1 MKMKHLGQVGSTLTE
16 YAVILS
22 FIAALAISFTG
33 DGNLGSSISNAM
45 NNIVA
50 VFDGPNHKTNDIL
63 NNTSKLLTDKYLN
76 GGSND
81 IYGDSR
87 TDVFSIIGSDD
98 KLLGLENGEYELVID
113 RKKLDEIA
121 KTYGVNNIETNFWV
135 CVLLYDN
142 ADGAGRAN
150 FDTSGQ
156 YINRPKDNMSSLNN
170 FSQTIENDRTTF
182 KFTVDQSTGNY
193 LGLNIGKNLSNT
205 NNPNDVLNGIGANYN
220 SILTL
225 NKVK

>member
-1 MKMKHLGQVGSTLTE
+1 MKIKYLDQVGSTLTE

-45 NNIVA
+45 NTIVA
-50 VFDGPNHKTNDIL
+50 VFDETNHKTNDML

-87 TDVFSIIGSDD
+87 TDDFSIIGSDD

-135 CVLLYDN
+135 CVLLY
-142 ADGAGRAN
+142 AEQISIPA
-150 FDTSGQ
+150 
-156 YINRPKDNMSSLNN
+156 
-170 FSQTIENDRTTF
+170 
-182 KFTVDQSTGNY
+182 V
-193 LGLNIGKNLSNT
+193 NT
-205 NNPNDVLNGIGANYN
+205 
-220 SILTL
+220 
-225 NKVK
+225 